1 MAKRWYQEHQR
12 DPWRRQAKNSGYR
25 ARSAFKLKQIQER
38 HGVMRLGDSVLDVGC
53 HPGGWTQVAVEEVG
67 SNGNVVGVDLHATDP
82 VDGAQLLVGDVRKG
96 ETIEAII
103 ERNGGQPYNAVVS
116 DISPRLTGRYDTD
129 QAISL
134 ELSAVALEIGVK
146 ILKPGGSFVTK
157 AFQGTGIELLV
168 EACKKRFSFVRRFSP
183 VASRN
188 SSSEVYLVC
197 KNMVPLGRR
206 VKGSPSL
213 EIANGLRKLGIL
225 PDGDDEDVSPAVG
238 FRRI

>member
-1 MAKRWYQEHQR
+1 M
-12 DPWRRQAKNSGYR
+12 
-25 ARSAFKLKQIQER
+25 
-38 HGVMRLGDSVLDVGC
+38 
-53 HPGGWTQVAVEEVG
+53 
-67 SNGNVVGVDLHATDP
+67 GVDLHATDP

-134 ELSAVALEIGVK
+134 ELSAVALEISVK

-197 KNMVPLGRR
+197 KNMVPLGKRL
-206 VKGSPSL
+206 KGSPSL